1 MMQKLFGLIAIGLF
15 SFTVGYAQAPQTG
28 GNSSSPSPT
37 SGGGSGGGD
46 YRSSTVEGGADR
58 LFNVNSDS
66 VDFENGSMQWKGKTF
81 NLGNSRA
88 MRARFER
95 YLSSPAVAGDMER
108 YIAILTQIEKLLAPN
123 AVNETNFYKNQQEAF
138 DLLFKAA
145 EFEMDGNN
153 SLTIASQVKKIW
165 TMRTEFRD
173 LNITKNQ
180 LEVLRK
186 SQEGLIVNRVQ
197 MLEAAQEEKDNTVN
211 SKTQTK
217 LNRTAPSQTE
227 IGYRVKDEQRTQAEI
242 LAKNAE
248 MTALGLKA
256 QVEFQS
262 QMVGFLL
269 ARRYHHCMIT
279 SAFYRVLFKGAN
291 QNIRVGAKE
300 VKEFFP
306 VSDFVPTLESVD
318 TLAREAV
325 NDVKVGMSS
334 VDDLINQGELYG
346 AFERLQETYFLGE
359 FEPSVMTFDQAKK
372 RELLLLWRDLRELQR
387 LGDERDLANVEGY
400 VNKVRG
406 RAKDFPGAAIL
417 SKVNNAINASNMSIL
432 AAKQAALAGNN
443 DKSLAALDQATRI
456 WPQNPGIKEFANQV
470 VSRQDKIGQ
479 MVPEFDRLVS
489 EAKWRDIFNKK
500 LEFALALATD
510 KERSE
515 SLRKVVNRVGELDA
529 NIQKASVLASQN
541 NPYMAWDVLVE
552 ASKTDSDD
560 LVLAKTRSDI
570 APLVA
575 DYARLLGLAEKLEN
589 EGAEAAALAAW
600 IQAQDLNP
608 ASPACAI
615 AIKRLALSVATGAPV
630 KSAKTTPAPPP
641 ASLNNKPMVTT
652 GNTDEVPV
660 PAAR

>member
-1 MMQKLFGLIAIGLF
+1 MMKKLLSFITVCLLSF
-15 SFTVGYAQAPQTG
+15 SVGHAQAPQSG
-28 GNSSSPSPT
+28 GNTPATNPS
-37 SGGGSGGGD
+37 SGGASGGGD

-66 VDFENGSMQWKGKTF
+66 IDFENGSMQWKGKTF

-95 YLSSPAVAGDMER
+95 YLSSPAVGGDIEH
-108 YIAILTQIEKLLAPN
+108 YNAILVQIEKLLAPN
-123 AVNETNFYKNQQEAF
+123 AVNESNFYKNQQEAF

-145 EFEMDGNN
+145 EFEVDGNN
-153 SLTIASQVKKIW
+153 SLTIATQVSKIW
-165 TMRTEFRD
+165 QMRKEFRD
-173 LNITKNQ
+173 LNISKNQ
-180 LEVLRK
+180 LERLRK
-186 SQEGLIVNRVQ
+186 AQEDIIVNRTE
-197 MLEAAQEEKDNTVN
+197 MLEKAQEDKNAA

-217 LNRTAPSQTE
+217 LSTTARSQTE
-227 IGYRVKDEQRTQAEI
+227 LGYRVKDEQRTQAEI

-306 VSDFVPTLESVD
+306 VSDFVPTLESID

-334 VDDLINQGELYG
+334 VEDLINQGELYG

-359 FEPSVMTFDQAKK
+359 FEPGVMTFDQAKK

-470 VSRQDKIGQ
+470 VSRQDKMGQ

-515 SLRKVVNRVGELDA
+515 SLRKILNRVGELDA

-541 NPYMAWDVLVE
+541 NPYMAWDVLAE

-615 AIKRLALSVATGAPV
+615 AIKRLALSVATGAPL
-630 KSAKTTPAPPP
+630 KSALTTPAPPP
-641 ASLNNKPMVTT
+641 ATLSNKKPGVAT
-652 GNTDEVPV
+652 GNNDEVPV